1 VTTTERFMPVP
12 PDAVWD
18 TLADPAAYADWVVG
32 SRAIRGADD
41 GWPQAGTRLAH
52 TLGIGPLT
60 IRDETES
67 LEARMPRRLRMIAHA
82 RPLGSAQVTMDI
94 TPQPG
99 GALVRITERPA
110 GALSLLELN
119 PLFRLATRV
128 RNGWSLERLEHLALE
143 RSR

>member
-1 VTTTERFMPVP
+1 MPVAP
-12 PDAVWD
+12 EAVWE

-32 SRAIRGADD
+32 SRAIRDADED
-41 GWPQAGTRLAH
+41 WPAAGTRFGH
-52 TLGIGPLT
+52 TLGLGPLT

-67 LEARMPRRLRMIAHA
+67 LEARTPRRLRMLAHA
-82 RPLGSAQVTMDI
+82 RPLGSAQVTLEI
-94 TPQPG
+94 TPETG
-99 GALVRITERPA
+99 GALVRMTERPT

-143 RSR
+143 RTR